1 MTKINDRYR
10 SFLILKDILSSGAY
24 SNISLRT
31 ELNKIDSEVSKS
43 FVTKLVYGV
52 VERKN
57 YLDYIIS
64 KLSSTKLS
72 KMDIDIV
79 IILEM
84 ALYQIIYMD
93 KVPESAAVNEAVK
106 LAKIVNKRL
115 SGFVNANLRNFLRN
129 KDDLMKVNIDD
140 EDERLA
146 VKYSINEEFLE
157 LLKNDYDKE
166 TVNNY
171 LKRSMDERLLNL
183 RVNTKKTTKDSI
195 KAVLDKFNINY
206 EESDISVDSLIV
218 YDKVSD
224 IVKSLFKQGYV
235 SFQDATS
242 SSLQDYIELNHGD
255 KVLDL
260 CAAPGGKSMHMAE
273 KLEIG
278 SITSCDI
285 YEHKINLLKNE
296 ANRLGLD
303 NINFQI
309 NDAMKLNKEFI
320 NKFDKVLLDVPCSGS
335 GIISRKPEIKYQI
348 DLKELKELN
357 DKQWKILNI
366 SKEYVKKGGLLV
378 YSTCSILKLENEI
391 MMKKF
396 LEENNDFNLEK
407 FIKHMP
413 TEKINDGFFIS
424 YLRKE

>member
-10 SFLILKDILSSGAY
+10 SFLILKDIFASGAY
-24 SNISLRT
+24 SNISLRA

-64 KLSSTKLS
+64 KLSSTKLE

-79 IILEM
+79 IIMEM

-93 KVPESAAVNEAVK
+93 KVPESAAVNEAVNLTK
-106 LAKIVNKRL
+106 SVNKRL

-129 KDDLMKVNIDD
+129 KDELVKIDAD
-140 EDERLA
+140 EDQKLA
-146 VKYSINEEFLE
+146 IKYSLNEEFLQ
-157 LLKNDYDKE
+157 LLKSDYDTE
-166 TVNNY
+166 TVNNF

-183 RVNTKKTTKDSI
+183 RVNTKKTNKKSI
-195 KAVLDKFNINY
+195 ETLLDKFKIKY
-206 EESDISVDSLIV
+206 EESEISIDSLIV

-224 IVKSLFKQGYV
+224 VIKSLFKQGYV

-242 SSLQDYIELNHGD
+242 ASLQDYIKLDKGD

-260 CAAPGGKSMHMAE
+260 CAAPGGKTMHMAE
-273 KLEIG
+273 KLESG

-296 ANRLGLD
+296 AKRLGLD
-303 NINFQI
+303 NIYFQI
-309 NDAMKLNKEFI
+309 NDAMKANKEFI

-348 DLKELKELN
+348 GVKELKELN
-357 DKQWKILNI
+357 EKQWKMLNI
-366 SKEYVKKGGLLV
+366 SKDYVKKGGLLV
-378 YSTCSILKLENEI
+378 YSTCSILKLENE
-391 MMKKF
+391 MMLKRF
-396 LEENNDFNLEK
+396 LEENNDFTLEK
-407 FIKHMP
+407 YIKHMP

>member
-166 TVNNY
+166 IVNNF
-171 LKRSMDERLLNL
+171 LNRSMDERLLNL
-183 RVNTKKTTKDSI
+183 RVNTKKTTNDSI
-195 KAVLDKFNINY
+195 KAVLDKFNIKY
-206 EESDISVDSLIV
+206 EESDISIDSLIV

-224 IVKSLFKQGYV
+224 VVKSLFNQGYV

-273 KLEIG
+273 KLEMG

>member
-1 MTKINDRYR
+1 M
-10 SFLILKDILSSGAY
+10 
-24 SNISLRT
+24 
-31 ELNKIDSEVSKS
+31 
-43 FVTKLVYGV
+43 
-52 VERKN
+52 
-57 YLDYIIS
+57 
-64 KLSSTKLS
+64 
-72 KMDIDIV
+72 
-79 IILEM
+79 
-84 ALYQIIYMD
+84 
-93 KVPESAAVNEAVK
+93 
-106 LAKIVNKRL
+106 
-115 SGFVNANLRNFLRN
+115 
-129 KDDLMKVNIDD
+129 
-140 EDERLA
+140 
-146 VKYSINEEFLE
+146 E

-166 TVNNY
+166 TVNNF

-195 KAVLDKFNINY
+195 KAVLDKFNIKY

-224 IVKSLFKQGYV
+224 VIKSLFKQGYV

-273 KLEIG
+273 KLEMG

-285 YEHKINLLKNE
+285 YEHKINILKNE

-309 NDAMKLNKEFI
+309 NDAMKLNKEFL

-366 SKEYVKKGGLLV
+366 AKDYVKTGGLLV

-391 MMKKF
+391 MVKKF

>member
-57 YLDYIIS
+57 YLDHIIS

-79 IILEM
+79 IILDM

-166 TVNNY
+166 TVNNF

-183 RVNTKKTTKDSI
+183 RVNTKKTTNDSI

-206 EESDISVDSLIV
+206 EESDISVDSLII

-224 IVKSLFKQGYV
+224 VIKSLFKQGYV

-391 MMKKF
+391 MVKKF

>member
-10 SFLILKDILSSGAY
+10 SFLILKDIFTSGAY

-157 LLKNDYDKE
+157 LLKSDYDKE
-166 TVNNY
+166 TVNNF

-195 KAVLDKFNINY
+195 KAVLDKFNIKY
-206 EESDISVDSLIV
+206 EESDISIDSLIV

-224 IVKSLFKQGYV
+224 VIKSLFKQGYV

-242 SSLQDYIELNHGD
+242 SSLQDYIKLNHGD

-273 KLEIG
+273 KLEMG

-391 MMKKF
+391 MVKKF